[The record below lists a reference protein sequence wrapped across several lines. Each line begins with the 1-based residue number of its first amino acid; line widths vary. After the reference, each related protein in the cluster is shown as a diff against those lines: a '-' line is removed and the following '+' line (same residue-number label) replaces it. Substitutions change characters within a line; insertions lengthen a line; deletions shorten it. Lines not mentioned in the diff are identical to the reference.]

1 MERLKNMKE
10 SLINCVQ
17 SQMSHLYETD
27 TEELGEAIDMIK
39 DISEAIYYCTITE
52 AMHSKDSHYSEHGYG
67 HERHY
72 DNGNRNIYYYQS
84 YPETM
89 NIRDYREGRSPY
101 SRKMYMESKE
111 MHHGKD
117 VQMKELEHYMKE
129 LSEDITE
136 MINDATPEEKAVL
149 QQKLMTLAEKVVK

>member
-52 AMHSKDSHYSEHGYG
+52 AMHSKDSHYLFHQ
-67 HERHY
+67 
-72 DNGNRNIYYYQS
+72 NI
-84 YPETM
+84 
-89 NIRDYREGRSPY
+89 NC
-101 SRKMYMESKE
+101 K
-111 MHHGKD
+111 
-117 VQMKELEHYMKE
+117 
-129 LSEDITE
+129 
-136 MINDATPEEKAVL
+136 
-149 QQKLMTLAEKVVK
+149 